1 MLFKKFIPI
10 IIVFVLFSCFTIG
23 FFNFETIK
31 EINENIYSQQKNLIA
46 VQALDNYSENFE
58 NKILGVSF
66 QNELENYLFLP
77 EEKDLAP
84 IKNSEVS
91 EIKVS
96 AKAAI
101 ISDAAT
107 NKILYQKDINEK
119 LPIASLTKLMAAL
132 VVLDKTNLDDVVT
145 INAKAAEVEGKKGN
159 LFPGEKITVE
169 NLLYILLAHSG
180 NDAAVALAEY
190 VGEKNISIEELP
202 CHPEL
207 VSGSIDKI
215 KEYKNQIPKQV
226 RNDRENDPVSK
237 FIKLMN
243 QKADSFGLKN
253 THFINPNGLD
263 PAENISDNSNDNDY
277 IKNPIFNELEKN
289 EKGNYSTAYDL
300 AKLVNYALDEPLIW
314 EILRTQ
320 KISVRSVDKKFIHHL
335 ENTNELLGKL
345 PNIVGGKTGYTEQS
359 GESLILV
366 IGDPINN
373 HQIISVILNADD
385 RFVETEKLI
394 KWIFENYSWE

>member
-1 MLFKKFIPI
+1 MPVKISISI
-10 IIVFVLFSCFTIG
+10 IIISILLSCFTIG

-31 EINENIYSQQKNLIA
+31 EINKNIYSQQENLIA
-46 VQALDNYSENFE
+46 VQALNNYSENFE
-58 NKILGVSF
+58 NKVLGISS

-77 EEKDLAP
+77 EEKNFAP
-84 IKNSEVS
+84 IKNSEIS
-91 EIKVS
+91 EIEIS

-101 ISDAAT
+101 ISDVAT
-107 NKILYQKDINEK
+107 NKILYQKNINEK

-132 VVLDKTNLDDVVT
+132 VVLDKADLDDVVI
-145 INAKAAEVEGKKGN
+145 INVKAAETEGKKGN

-190 VGEKNISIEELP
+190 VGEKIISVEELP
-202 CHPEL
+202 DSPVFISEPTNPNFE
-207 VSGSIDKI
+207 I
-215 KEYKNQIPKQV
+215 
-226 RNDRENDPVSK
+226 NDSVLEFV
-237 FIKLMN
+237 KLMN
-243 QKADSFGLKN
+243 QKANSFGLKN

-263 PAENISDNSNDNDY
+263 PAENISDNLKDDDY

-289 EKGNYSTAYDL
+289 KKGNYSTAYDL
-300 AKLVNYALDEPLIW
+300 AKLVNYAFDKPLIW

-320 KISVRSVDKKFIHHL
+320 KISVRSVDKKFVHHL
-335 ENTNELLGKL
+335 KNTNELLGKL
-345 PNIVGGKTGYTEQS
+345 PNIAGGKTGYTEQS
-359 GESLILV
+359 GESLILI

-385 RFVETEKLI
+385 RFAETEKLTS
-394 KWIFENYSWE
+394 WIFENYSWE

>member
-1 MLFKKFIPI
+1 MPVKKSIS
-10 IIVFVLFSCFTIG
+10 IIVIFILFSCFTVG
-23 FFNFETIK
+23 LFNFEIIK
-31 EINENIYSQQKNLIA
+31 EINKNIYSQQENLIA
-46 VQALDNYSENFE
+46 VQTFDNYSENFE
-58 NKILGVSF
+58 NKILGISS
-66 QNELENYLFLP
+66 QKELENYLFLP
-77 EEKDLAP
+77 EEKNSAP

-91 EIKVS
+91 EIEVS

-101 ISDAAT
+101 ISDVAT
-107 NKILYQKDINEK
+107 NKILYQKNINEK

-132 VVLDKTNLDDVVT
+132 VVLDKADLNDVVT
-145 INAKAAEVEGKKGN
+145 ISAKAAEVEGKKGN

-190 VGEKNISIEELP
+190 VGEKIISVEELP
-202 CHPEL
+202 DNSVFISEPADSNFET
-207 VSGSIDKI
+207 
-215 KEYKNQIPKQV
+215 
-226 RNDRENDPVSK
+226 NDSVLE

-243 QKADSFGLKN
+243 QKANSFGLKN

-263 PAENISDNSNDNDY
+263 PAENISDNSNNNDY

-300 AKLVNYALDEPLIW
+300 AKLVDCALDEPLIW

-320 KISVRSVDKKFIHHL
+320 KISVRSVDKKFVHHL
-335 ENTNELLGKL
+335 KNTNELLGKL
-345 PNIVGGKTGYTEQS
+345 PNIAGGKTGYTEQS

-366 IGDPINN
+366 VGDPVNN
-373 HQIISVILNADD
+373 HQIVSVILNAND
-385 RFVETEKLI
+385 RFIETEKLVS
-394 KWIFENYSWE
+394 WIFENYSWE

>member
-1 MLFKKFIPI
+1 MPVKKIFPI
-10 IIVFVLFSCFTIG
+10 IIILILFSCFTIG
-23 FFNFETIK
+23 FFNFEMIK
-31 EINENIYSQQKNLIA
+31 EINRNIYSQQENLIA
-46 VQALDNYSENFE
+46 IQAFDNYSENSK
-58 NKILGVSF
+58 NKILGASF

-77 EEKDLAP
+77 EEKDSAP

-91 EIKVS
+91 EIEVS

-107 NKILYQKDINEK
+107 NKILYQKNINEK

-132 VVLDKTNLDDVVT
+132 VVLDKTNLDDIV
-145 INAKAAEVEGKKGN
+145 IISAKAAEVEGKKGN
-159 LFPGEKITVE
+159 LFSGEKITVE

-190 VGEKNISIEELP
+190 IGEKIISIEELP
-202 CHPEL
+202 DSSVFISEL
-207 VSGSIDKI
+207 ADLNFETDDSIL
-215 KEYKNQIPKQV
+215 EFV
-226 RNDRENDPVSK
+226 
-237 FIKLMN
+237 KLMN
-243 QKADSFGLKN
+243 QKANSFGLEN

-263 PAENISDNSNDNDY
+263 PSENISDNSNDNDS

-300 AKLVNYALDEPLIW
+300 AKLVNYALDKPLIW

-320 KISVRSVDKKFIHHL
+320 KISVRSVDKKFVHHL

-345 PNIVGGKTGYTEQS
+345 PNIAGGKTGYTEQS
-359 GESLILV
+359 GESLILI

-373 HQIISVILNADD
+373 HQIISVVLNAED
-385 RFVETEKLI
+385 RFAETEKLTS
-394 KWIFENYSWE
+394 WIFENYSWE

>member
-1 MLFKKFIPI
+1 MPTKKSIPI
-10 IIVFVLFSCFTIG
+10 IIILILFSCFIIG
-23 FFNFETIK
+23 FFNFEIIK
-31 EINENIYSQQKNLIA
+31 EINRNIYSQQENLIA
-46 VQALDNYSENFE
+46 VQAFDNYSENFE
-58 NKILGVSF
+58 NKILGVSS

-77 EEKDLAP
+77 EEKDSAP
-84 IKNSEVS
+84 VKNSEIS
-91 EIKVS
+91 EIKVN

-101 ISDAAT
+101 VSDVAT
-107 NKILYQKDINEK
+107 NKILYQKNINEK

-132 VVLDKTNLDDVVT
+132 VILDKTNLDNIVT
-145 INAKAAEVEGKKGN
+145 ISAKAAEVEGKKGN

-190 VGEKNISIEELP
+190 
-202 CHPEL
+202 
-207 VSGSIDKI
+207 
-215 KEYKNQIPKQV
+215 IPNFV
-226 RNDRENDPVSK
+226 
-237 FIKLMN
+237 KLMN
-243 QKADSFGLKN
+243 QKAISFGLKN

-263 PAENISDNSNDNDY
+263 PAENISGNSNDNDY

-289 EKGNYSTAYDL
+289 EKGNYSTVYDL
-300 AKLVNYALDEPLIW
+300 AKMVDYALDEPLIW

-320 KISVRSVDKKFIHHL
+320 KISVRSVDKKFVHHL

-345 PNIVGGKTGYTEQS
+345 PNITGGKTGYTEQS

-366 IGDPINN
+366 IGNPTGN

-385 RFVETEKLI
+385 RFAETEKLTS
-394 KWIFENYSWE
+394 WIFENYSWE